1 MKHNLIMMLNIKTLS
16 SHLATIAAEKVADTR
31 IMTTDISLV
40 FTVSPPTMTRTIIMN
55 LNIAHATIMGTVVIA
70 KAIIGEVMTDSPTMT
85 MHILT
90 LLIITHHLSAGHFLE
105 IPHGTIANYTV
116 LQRKIM
122 VINIMMTEITDEL
135 TFRVIAG
142 REKKEELHIPSVRRV
157 EAKINNVG

>member
-55 LNIAHATIMGTVVIA
+55 LNIVHATIMGTVVIA

-90 LLIITHHLSAGHFLE
+90 PLIITHHLSAGHFLE